1 MVVSN
6 HPDLGDDVA
15 LFDVPHHHLPVE
27 KDRKPEAEAKLLE
40 LLDGSC
46 ELIVLARYMQIRS
59 GDFLDESES
68 RSSTSTIRSCR
79 PSPAP
84 TRIGRPRTG
93 GVKLVGATAHYVTEE
108 LDAGPIIEQDVMRVS
123 HRDDAD
129 ALAHLGA
136 DVERLVLARAVQAH
150 CHDRVLRH
158 GATTVVF

>member
-79 PSPAP
+79 RSWAP
-84 TRIGRPRTG
+84 IPMSGRTRE
-93 GVKLVGATAHYVTEE
+93 A
-108 LDAGPIIEQDVMRVS
+108 
-123 HRDDAD
+123 
-129 ALAHLGA
+129 
-136 DVERLVLARAVQAH
+136 
-150 CHDRVLRH
+150 
-158 GATTVVF
+158 